1 MNGTKV
7 VLSFCGHS
15 VERQAMILVFDRV
28 HVAQVTSVPISDIS
42 IRLFFS
48 DGAMF

>member
-1 MNGTKV
+1 MNGNKA

-15 VERQAMILVFDRV
+15 VERQAMILVFDRA
-28 HVAQVTSVPISDIS
+28 HVAQITSVPISDVS

-48 DGAMF
+48 KGAML